1 MMKKTKKSF
10 LGNSAGFTLTEIMAA
25 LATFS
30 VVVAAQTTVWL
41 GAKRALTRVES
52 VGQRDVMRNRFIQD
66 VHAQVNGYQINFFST
81 VDVEEDLAYDKLS
94 MAWNT
99 NDVFVKE
106 DCEMCLGRSGFVV
119 QPFELPTDQ
128 ETYRGMYRMVL
139 RVYHKDLFPDG
150 ITREFLFTS
159 K

>member
-1 MMKKTKKSF
+1 MMKQTKKF
-10 LGNSAGFTLTEIMAA
+10 LSNRSGFTLPEIMAA

-30 VVVAAQTTVWL
+30 IVVAAQTTVWL
-41 GAKRALTRVES
+41 GAKRALNRVES
-52 VGQRDVMRNRFIQD
+52 VGQKDVMRNRFIQD
-66 VHAQVNGYQINFFST
+66 VHAQVNGYQINFLST
-81 VDVEEDLAYDKLS
+81 VDAEQDLENDKLP

-106 DCEMCLGRSGFVV
+106 DCEFCLGRSGYIV
-119 QPFELPTDQ
+119 QPFALPTDQ

-139 RVYHKDLFPDG
+139 RIYHKELFPNG
-150 ITREFLFTS
+150 ATQEFLFTS